1 MKLDYRITRLIT
13 AKASEVAK
21 YTPMQLKESILKS
34 EGRVIMGQTYL
45 NNPILINGCPSTEL
59 MFAFGGDMVML
70 NGFHF
75 DNPESANGMQG
86 LSLKELKALVSEK
99 PVGIYMGCPKA
110 DDQELSM
117 DPKKAEMRSMMYS
130 KENVLKAKELGASFI
145 VLGGNPGSGTSIK
158 DVILATKEAR
168 EILGEDMLIFAGK
181 WEDGIVEKVL
191 GDPLADYDAKAVIKE
206 LIDVGAD
213 VIDLPAPGSRHGI
226 TVEMIRELT
235 EFTHRYKPGTLVM
248 CFLDSNVEIADQ
260 DTIRQ
265 IAILMKQTGADIHAI
280 GDGGFGGGTWPENIY
295 QLAITMKG
303 KAYTW
308 AKMATP
314 KR

>member
-1 MKLDYRITRLIT
+1 MELDFNVTRLIT
-13 AKASEVAK
+13 TEASKVAT
-21 YTPMQLKESILKS
+21 YTPMQLKEAILKS
-34 EGRVIMGQTYL
+34 EGRVVMGQTYL
-45 NNPILINGCPSTEL
+45 KNPVLIPNVTSTEL

-70 NGFHF
+70 NGFDFNH
-75 DNPESANGMQG
+75 PEQANGMQG
-86 LSLKELKALVSEK
+86 LTLKELRAKVAQK
-99 PVGIYMGCPKA
+99 PVGIYMGCPKK
-110 DDQELSM
+110 DDDELDS
-117 DPKKAEMRSMMYS
+117 DPKKAEMKSMLYS
-130 KENVLKAKELGASFI
+130 KENALKAKELGASFI

-158 DVILATKEAR
+158 DVIRATKEAR
-168 EILGEDMLIFAGK
+168 EVLGEDMLIFAGK

-191 GDPLADYDAKAVIKE
+191 GDPLADYDAKEVIKE
-206 LIDVGAD
+206 LIDAGAD

-248 CFLDSNVEIADQ
+248 SFLNSNVEIADQ

-265 IAILMKQTGADIHAI
+265 ITILMKQTGADIHAI

-295 QLAITMKG
+295 QMAITLKG

-308 AKMATP
+308 QKMATP
-314 KR
+314 FR